1 MGYNWKKRLGEELK
15 TEKNVRDCGGMER
28 TLAAVRQAG
37 GKRNIRER
45 TGFGEFLLLQLKF
58 AGWKIWLL
66 QAALFTAV
74 GGLLSRIYGDS
85 YGISR
90 DKIPFL
96 LCCSAVLIAMTVLPF
111 LQRSLRCRMYE
122 VEAAAKMSSGKLM
135 ASWIVFAGIGDGIGL
150 SVLIFLTVRIT
161 PLGYGSAV
169 LYLVVPFLSA
179 AAVLFYLLGH
189 LEWRHVLP
197 GSVSACAVLL
207 LLFGIFS
214 KYYPAFYLQSFTA
227 GWALVCLCLLVF
239 LARQYSR
246 LRMAYM
252 PCGI

>member
-1 MGYNWKKRLGEELK
+1 
-15 TEKNVRDCGGMER
+15 
-28 TLAAVRQAG
+28 
-37 GKRNIRER
+37 
-45 TGFGEFLLLQLKF
+45 
-58 AGWKIWLL
+58 
-66 QAALFTAV
+66 
-74 GGLLSRIYGDS
+74 
-85 YGISR
+85 
-90 DKIPFL
+90 
-96 LCCSAVLIAMTVLPF
+96 
-111 LQRSLRCRMYE
+111 MYE

-150 SVLIFLTVRIT
+150 SILIFLTVRIT

-169 LYLVVPFLSA
+169 LYLVVPFLLA
-179 AAVLFYLLGH
+179 AAVLFYLLEH

>member
-15 TEKNVRDCGGMER
+15 TEKNVRDCGGLER

-150 SVLIFLTVRIT
+150 SILIFLTVRIT

-169 LYLVVPFLSA
+169 LYLVVPFLLA
-179 AAVLFYLLGH
+179 AAVLFYLLEH

-207 LLFGIFS
+207 LFIRYF
-214 KYYPAFYLQSFTA
+214 Q
-227 GWALVCLCLLVF
+227 
-239 LARQYSR
+239 
-246 LRMAYM
+246 
-252 PCGI
+252 

>member
-1 MGYNWKKRLGEELK
+1 
-15 TEKNVRDCGGMER
+15 
-28 TLAAVRQAG
+28 
-37 GKRNIRER
+37 
-45 TGFGEFLLLQLKF
+45 
-58 AGWKIWLL
+58 
-66 QAALFTAV
+66 LFTAV
-74 GGLLSRIYGDS
+74 GGLISRIYGDS

-207 LLFGIFS
+207 LVFGIFS
-214 KYYPAFYLQSFTA
+214 KYCPAFYLQSFTA
-227 GWALVCLCLLVF
+227 GWAVPLPSGNG
-239 LARQYSR
+239 RQYSR
-246 LRMAYM
+246 LHGLYRVSIGLWHALQQSLKSGRLL
-252 PCGI
+252 PSGRTDRKRSRRASGIEVIMELCLEQ